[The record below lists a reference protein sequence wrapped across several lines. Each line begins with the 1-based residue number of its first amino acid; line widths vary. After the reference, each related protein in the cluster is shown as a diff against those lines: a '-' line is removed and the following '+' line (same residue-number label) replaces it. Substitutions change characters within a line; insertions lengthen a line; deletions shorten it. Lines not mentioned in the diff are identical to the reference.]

1 MGKEKVLFKN
11 EEKMSRQ
18 DAAALL
24 RTIADKLDKGKITL
38 TQGTKVV
45 ELKIPGRV
53 EIELKAEKEVGKK
66 KTTKK
71 LEVEIEWLV
80 GGANKKDRP
89 MKIK

>member
-1 MGKEKVLFKN
+1 MGKETVLFKN

-24 RTIADKLDKGKITL
+24 RTIASKLDKGKIML
-38 TQGTKVV
+38 SQGSKDVV
-45 ELKIPGRV
+45 LKIPDRV
-53 EIELKAEKEVGKK
+53 EIEIKAEKETGKK

-80 GGANKKDRP
+80 GGSSKTTAS

>member
-1 MGKEKVLFKN
+1 MQRHYF
-11 EEKMSRQ
+11 
-18 DAAALL
+18 ALSL
-24 RTIADKLDKGKITL
+24 IS
-38 TQGTKVV
+38 
-45 ELKIPGRV
+45 
-53 EIELKAEKEVGKK
+53 KAEKEVGKK

>member
-1 MGKEKVLFKN
+1 MGKETVLFKN
-11 EEKMSRQ
+11 EEEMSRQ

-24 RTIADKLDKGKITL
+24 WRMADKLDKSKLTLSQGGKEI
-38 TQGTKVV
+38 V
-45 ELKIPGRV
+45 LKIPNRV
-53 EIELKAEKEVGKK
+53 EIEVKAEKETAKK

-80 GGANKKDRP
+80 GESSQTAA

>member
-1 MGKEKVLFKN
+1 MGKETILFKN
-11 EEKMSRQ
+11 EEKMSRK

-24 RTIADKLDKGKITL
+24 RTIADKIDKGKITL
-38 TQGTKVV
+38 SQGSKDVD
-45 ELKIPGRV
+45 LKIPDRV
-53 EIELKAEKEVGKK
+53 EVELKAEKETGKK

-80 GGANKKDRP
+80 GGSSKTTAS